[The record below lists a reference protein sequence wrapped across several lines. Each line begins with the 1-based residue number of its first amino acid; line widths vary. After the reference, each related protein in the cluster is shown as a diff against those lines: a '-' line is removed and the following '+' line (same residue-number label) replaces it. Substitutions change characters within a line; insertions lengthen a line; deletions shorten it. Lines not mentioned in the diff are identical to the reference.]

1 MYTTFWHLVGWTLVR
16 PIGSRIDL
24 IIRPMNQWD
33 GIVAHSSSTS
43 GTRVRWEEFDEKRAV
58 LLEIEEREGKF
69 SYISWMVLSYE
80 FDPRYISMGNGKF
93 WKVSWRETLLNIMY
107 RDRKIEKL
115 EKIKYRLREIFC
127 RFCRELKNL
136 INDCIGENGMRKIS
150 KSIHLDSICI
160 SINNLLKY
168 RMMNFDIYLYSKR
181 EKISLIL

>member
-1 MYTTFWHLVGWTLVR
+1 M
-16 PIGSRIDL
+16 
-24 IIRPMNQWD
+24 
-33 GIVAHSSSTS
+33 
-43 GTRVRWEEFDEKRAV
+43 
-58 LLEIEEREGKF
+58 EIEEREGKF

-127 RFCRELKNL
+127 RFCRELKTKFDQRSIASVRMVCERFRN
-136 INDCIGENGMRKIS
+136 RFIS
-150 KSIHLDSICI
+150 HSICI

>member
-1 MYTTFWHLVGWTLVR
+1 M
-16 PIGSRIDL
+16 
-24 IIRPMNQWD
+24 
-33 GIVAHSSSTS
+33 
-43 GTRVRWEEFDEKRAV
+43 
-58 LLEIEEREGKF
+58 LEIEEREGKF

-136 INDCIGENGMRKIS
+136 INVALHR
-150 KSIHLDSICI
+150 
-160 SINNLLKY
+160 
-168 RMMNFDIYLYSKR
+168 
-181 EKISLIL
+181 